1 MTTQRDWY
9 SCFRSLKKPSILR
22 TVICLRRKMEDCSRA
37 FILLGRSSVARHRGK
52 FQHSPWWAV
61 WHRELVYLVPNM
73 SLPLYSNLSLSFNLT
88 KNILHKDEQ
97 YLVLLASYCVNL
109 KNPVSR
115 LEAEQ
120 HSSPELYSSMS
131 DNKVHR
137 TLWRMRSVAF
147 WWAAVM
153 IIAIPQQLH
162 NGSCCVRECLRN
174 C

>member
-1 MTTQRDWY
+1 
-9 SCFRSLKKPSILR
+9 
-22 TVICLRRKMEDCSRA
+22 
-37 FILLGRSSVARHRGK
+37 
-52 FQHSPWWAV
+52 
-61 WHRELVYLVPNM
+61 M

-147 WWAAVM
+147 W
-153 IIAIPQQLH
+153 
-162 NGSCCVRECLRN
+162 
-174 C
+174 